1 MHSIHLYVSRS
12 DEIPAFYELVRSG
25 KIDSIDRVPQHYDY
39 ETQNIY
45 LRFNCSKPLFIS
57 NQISILSA
65 NVRKDIRPTMQ
76 IWKCFPINVWIL
88 ICFAFI
94 FIIIADK
101 ILSKN
106 KNHYLK
112 SIYNI
117 FWVYFKPLIGI
128 GEHLRY
134 YSFFYILWLISVR
147 PLTEIFRNDLLA
159 NLIAVPDRDIDN
171 IDDLFVNDLDV
182 YTDRP
187 KLERWTDSGI
197 FMTLLK
203 NNDYQKKF
211 EQLFKKT
218 KSLDILQKNWE
229 ELFDETDK
237 MKKLVMK
244 SVLIEDDQSIEY
256 FKIFLE
262 RFISLH
268 SGKESYIPKLI
279 TPLCYGPKFKF
290 VKESEEV

>member
-1 MHSIHLYVSRS
+1 
-12 DEIPAFYELVRSG
+12 VRSG